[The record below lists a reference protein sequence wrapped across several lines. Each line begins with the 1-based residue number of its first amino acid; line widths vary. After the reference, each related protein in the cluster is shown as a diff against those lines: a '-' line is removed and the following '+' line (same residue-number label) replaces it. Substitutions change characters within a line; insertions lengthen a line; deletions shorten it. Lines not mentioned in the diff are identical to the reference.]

1 MKTKHIPV
9 LIALVA
15 GLITCLISFF
25 NHVSI
30 EKFVGTLC
38 LVVVIFLII
47 GLIVKV
53 VFDKNFPMET
63 EAETE
68 TEEKEQENGQEET
81 ADGEDKNLEEEE

>member
-9 LIALVA
+9 MIALAA
-15 GLITCLISFF
+15 GLITCIISFF
-25 NHVSI
+25 NHVSM

-53 VFDKNFPMET
+53 IFDKNFSM
-63 EAETE
+63 E
-68 TEEKEQENGQEET
+68 TEEKEEEKEPENEQEET
-81 ADGEDKNLEEEE
+81 ADGEDKNSEEEE